1 MVADSGKPHTK
12 PEDNA
17 AATDSD
23 AVNPEDQDKSEAPSS
38 ANQGAE
44 QNSAEDKDQEPQAA
58 VGEHCGT
65 DDSLTAYEVGVSYI
79 EPYRGSAWRPDVDA
93 YDPCAELS
101 WITITLE
108 GATGSSPY
116 HIMLYHH
123 GDFLGT
129 ATAEPYA
136 FSPRIQQVND
146 SEIAVTY
153 RWPREGEGN
162 ANPSGRTHAGF
173 HWDDA
178 QEKIIMTGDVPSY

>member
-23 AVNPEDQDKSEAPSS
+23 SVNPEDQDKSEAPSS

-101 WITITLE
+101 WITIDRK
-108 GATGSSPY
+108 S
-116 HIMLYHH
+116 
-123 GDFLGT
+123 
-129 ATAEPYA
+129 
-136 FSPRIQQVND
+136 V
-146 SEIAVTY
+146 V
-153 RWPREGEGN
+153 
-162 ANPSGRTHAGF
+162 
-173 HWDDA
+173 
-178 QEKIIMTGDVPSY
+178 

>member
-23 AVNPEDQDKSEAPSS
+23 SVNPEDQDKSEAPSS

-79 EPYRGSAWRPDVDA
+79 EPYRGVLGVRMLMLMTPVRN
-93 YDPCAELS
+93 CL
-101 WITITLE
+101 
-108 GATGSSPY
+108 GSR
-116 HIMLYHH
+116 L
-123 GDFLGT
+123 
-129 ATAEPYA
+129 
-136 FSPRIQQVND
+136 R
-146 SEIAVTY
+146 
-153 RWPREGEGN
+153 
-162 ANPSGRTHAGF
+162 
-173 HWDDA
+173 
-178 QEKIIMTGDVPSY
+178 

>member
-23 AVNPEDQDKSEAPSS
+23 SVNPEDQDKSEAPSS

-93 YDPCAELS
+93 YDPCAELILDHDYVRGRY
-101 WITITLE
+101 WIL
-108 GATGSSPY
+108 AVSHHAVSPWGFFG
-116 HIMLYHH
+116 HC
-123 GDFLGT
+123 DRRAVRF
-129 ATAEPYA
+129 
-136 FSPRIQQVND
+136 FS
-146 SEIAVTY
+146 
-153 RWPREGEGN
+153 
-162 ANPSGRTHAGF
+162 
-173 HWDDA
+173 
-178 QEKIIMTGDVPSY
+178 